1 LYVFLTRIDCYF
13 ERNKLIKKKLTSIDF
28 YFERN
33 KLIKK
38 ICLTSID
45 FYFESNAGK
54 GTRDFIPLED
64 YRFFH
69 HWFSGVKTP

>member
-1 LYVFLTRIDCYF
+1 VDANYCLSYNF

-28 YFERN
+28 YFE
-33 KLIKK
+33 
-38 ICLTSID
+38 
-45 FYFESNAGK
+45 SNARK
-54 GTRDFIPLED
+54 GTRDFNPPED